1 MNALNYEVLRNTE
14 KLYYKDQYLA
24 GASTQVTRVHSDGIE
39 LQSTVAY
46 PEGGGQEADVG
57 TIELPIGTV
66 RFVWVKKLYG
76 SPIRWKV
83 SRAENWAAS
92 LFTACTLMTCICW
105 TKSPLACRPA
115 SLSIL
120 NGANG

>member
-66 RFVWVKKLYG
+66 RFVWVKKTLWQPY
-76 SPIRWKV
+76 SPGRFQGRKTGRHHY
-83 SRAENWAAS
+83 SQ
-92 LFTACTLMTCICW
+92 
-105 TKSPLACRPA
+105 PA
-115 SLSIL
+115 P
-120 NGANG
+120 